1 MQKKEKKY
9 VQRNDIKKAKTH
21 APWVHRKQIKRTS
34 KKPRKYVY
42 IHAFRGGN
50 KDKKKKKKDVYDFS
64 YSHFRGKR

>member
-9 VQRNDIKKAKTH
+9 VQRNKIKKDV
-21 APWVHRKQIKRTS
+21 PWVHRKQIKRAS

-42 IHAFRGGN
+42 VHVFLGGN
-50 KDKKKKKKDVYDFS
+50 KNKKKKKKDVYDFL